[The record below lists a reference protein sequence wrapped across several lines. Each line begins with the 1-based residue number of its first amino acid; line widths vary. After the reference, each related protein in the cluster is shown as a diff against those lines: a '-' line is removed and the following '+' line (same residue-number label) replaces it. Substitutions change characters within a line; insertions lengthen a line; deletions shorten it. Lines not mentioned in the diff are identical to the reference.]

1 MRNYIVL
8 LLSLFS
14 ITSFSSLHVPER
26 LGSVALFNSP
36 NGFAVLKDKQT
47 HVIEPD
53 ALDTTLRQM
62 DYKQRSLYM
71 AKGGGFILNQ
81 ANTSE
86 YTLKS
91 AANIKGGGPIAGWVC
106 WALVMAPGVVIIAIV
121 NKLDSSGTAPT
132 GRMFDNLSSVAKVA
146 KSFGDT
152 SPLP

>member
-1 MRNYIVL
+1 M
-8 LLSLFS
+8 LLSLLTLS
-14 ITSFSSLHVPER
+14 SFASLHVPER

-36 NGFAVLKDKQT
+36 NGFAVLKDKQS

-71 AKGGGFILNQ
+71 AKGGGFVLNQ
-81 ANTSE
+81 ANTKE

-91 AANIKGGGPIAGWVC
+91 AANIKGGGPIVGWIC
-106 WALVMAPGVVIIAIV
+106 YGLVMLPGLAIIAIV
-121 NKLDSSGTAPT
+121 NKLDTSGTAPT
-132 GRMFDNLSSVAKVA
+132 GRMFDNLNSVAKVA

-152 SPLP
+152 TPLP